1 MFSHFFGNY
10 LLNQK
15 LIKPK
20 QLQHILELQDST
32 HVKLGILA
40 IDAGYM
46 TANQVAKVNQIQA
59 RIDKQF
65 GEIAIEYGYLSEAQ
79 LSQLLGQQNKR
90 YLFISQVLIDEG
102 IMTYE
107 QIEDILEKYQKDSG
121 FTESELE
128 SLITNDLDSVVAA
141 LVKMPQLGD
150 SGIYARYFSLFIRNL
165 IRFIDSDI
173 YFERA
178 EAIEQ
183 QPFDCLVYQAAEGGG
198 HRIFTG
204 FEGPEQAMVTFS
216 AWHAKTAI
224 THIDELDIDSLGE
237 FLNIHNGLFLT
248 NLSNQFIELEL
259 LPPQFQRDG
268 RIQSA
273 GALYRIPFTLS
284 FGRFNFFIGDNSP
297 VFSQNN
303 YGD

>member
-10 LLNQK
+10 LLNCR
-15 LIKPK
+15 LIKPE
-20 QLQHILELQDST
+20 QLRRILDLQESV

-46 TANQVAKVNQIQA
+46 TADQVGRVNQLQA
-59 RIDKQF
+59 KMDKRF
-65 GEIAIEYGYLSEAQ
+65 GEIAVEHGYLSEAQ
-79 LSQLLGQQNKR
+79 RSQLLGQQNKR
-90 YLFISQVLIDEG
+90 HLLISQALIDQD
-102 IMTYE
+102 ILSFE
-107 QIEDILEKYQKDSG
+107 QIEYVLSKYKQDSG
-121 FTESELE
+121 LSEIEFEALKNNDVES
-128 SLITNDLDSVVAA
+128 IVAA
-141 LVKMPQLGD
+141 LVKMPRLGD
-150 SGIYARYFSLFIRNL
+150 SGIYAQYFSLFIRNL
-165 IRFIDSDI
+165 IRFIDNDI

-178 EAIEQ
+178 AAIEQ

-198 HRIFTG
+198 YRFFTG

-216 AWHAKTAI
+216 AWHAKTVI
-224 THIDELDIDSLGE
+224 TDVDELAIDSLGE

-248 NLSNQFIELEL
+248 SLSNELIELEL
-259 LPPQFQRDG
+259 MPPEFQRDG
-268 RIQSA
+268 GLQSA

-284 FGRFNFFIGDNSP
+284 FGSFNFFIGDRTP